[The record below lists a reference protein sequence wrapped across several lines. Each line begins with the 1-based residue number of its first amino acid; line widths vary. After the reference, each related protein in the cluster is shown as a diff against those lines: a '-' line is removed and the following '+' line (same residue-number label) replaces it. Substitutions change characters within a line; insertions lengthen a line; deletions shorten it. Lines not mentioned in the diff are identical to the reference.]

1 MDVQSILLMHM
12 HGCLEHP
19 FKGHLYAKIC
29 CAWHVSANGLRLPRD
44 PEYSVL
50 KMLRLPLIDVLRLPR
65 DLSY

>member
-1 MDVQSILLMHM
+1 MHM
-12 HGCLEHP
+12 HGRLEHP
-19 FKGHLYAKIC
+19 FKGHLYANMLPKYAKIC

-50 KMLRLPLIDVLRLPR
+50 KMLSLPLIDVLRLPR